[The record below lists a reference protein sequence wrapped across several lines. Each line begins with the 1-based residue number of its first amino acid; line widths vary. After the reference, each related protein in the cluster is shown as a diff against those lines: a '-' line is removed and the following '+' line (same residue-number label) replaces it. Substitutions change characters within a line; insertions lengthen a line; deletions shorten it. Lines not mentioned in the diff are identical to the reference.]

1 MLYLLKLSHLPIQ
14 KTIFLLLCKNAIFFL
29 EILCCMAQIRLF
41 DSERVKQC
49 GEYNFLFIF

>member
-1 MLYLLKLSHLPIQ
+1 
-14 KTIFLLLCKNAIFFL
+14 
-29 EILCCMAQIRLF
+29 MAQINLF